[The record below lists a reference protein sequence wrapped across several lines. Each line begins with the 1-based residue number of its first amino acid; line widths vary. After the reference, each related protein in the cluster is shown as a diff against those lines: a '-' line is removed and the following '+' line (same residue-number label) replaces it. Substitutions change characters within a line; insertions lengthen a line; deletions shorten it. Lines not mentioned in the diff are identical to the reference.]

1 MNAGSRGT
9 YTFRVVI
16 EEDPYEDRKM
26 AYHVHCPALEEYGAS
41 TWGYTEK
48 EALKNIREVQ
58 VIHFHQKIDLQIRF

>member
-1 MNAGSRGT
+1 
-9 YTFRVVI
+9 
-16 EEDPYEDRKM
+16 M